1 MGSIMKH
8 KLKTATMVVMIM
20 CAAVFTGCEKETSSD
35 MPEQNREV
43 MYQVSLLQGLTFGDY
58 YGSITVEE
66 LERNGDTGIGTFNRL
81 NGELIMIDG
90 ETYRAA
96 GDGSVELVSDEETIP
111 FSVVTYLDPDETR
124 NLTGIQSYEELC
136 EALDEIVTERGKNR
150 FYMVRIDGNFNEINV
165 RSVNAQDEPYEP
177 LVDVLEHDQ
186 TFFDYE
192 NIEGTMIGLY
202 CPPYMADLNAVGW
215 HLHFISKDKTKGGHV
230 LGINFD
236 DAVLTWDDTDGFQTK
251 LPQNEMFAGFDLT
264 IDQTEDIKKAETNK

>member
-1 MGSIMKH
+1 MKN
-8 KLKTATMVVMIM
+8 KMRLTVLAVTLL
-20 CAAVFTGCEKETSSD
+20 AVFFTACGNEAAANADAQDRDC
-35 MPEQNREV
+35 
-43 MYQVSLLQGLTFGDY
+43 MYQVSLLQGLTLGDY
-58 YGSITVEE
+58 HGSITVEE
-66 LERNGDTGIGTFNRL
+66 LEKHGNTGIGTFNRL

-124 NLTGIQSYEELC
+124 NLKEIRSYEALC
-136 EALDEIVTERGKNR
+136 KALDGIVAERGKNR
-150 FYMVRIDGNFNEINV
+150 FYMIRIDGTFNEINV
-165 RSVNAQDEPYEP
+165 RSVNAQDEPYAP

-202 CPPYMADLNAVGW
+202 CPPYMEDLNAVGW

-236 DAVLTWDDTDGFQTK
+236 NAALIWDDTDGFQTK

-264 IDQTEDIKKAETNK
+264 IDQTEDIKKVETNQ

>member
-1 MGSIMKH
+1 MAKRMRYKQIDQLLTRVLIADTAIFVLYLIFAAIGLSVMKVIIAIIA
-8 KLKTATMVVMIM
+8 LLLS
-20 CAAVFTGCEKETSSD
+20 GL
-35 MPEQNREV
+35 
-43 MYQVSLLQGLTFGDY
+43 SLAYLY
-58 YGSITVEE
+58 RI
-66 LERNGDTGIGTFNRL
+66 
-81 NGELIMIDG
+81 G

-124 NLTGIQSYEELC
+124 NLKEIRSYEELC
-136 EALDEIVTERGKNR
+136 EALDGIVAERGKNR

-215 HLHFISKDKTKGGHV
+215 HLH
-230 LGINFD
+230 
-236 DAVLTWDDTDGFQTK
+236 
-251 LPQNEMFAGFDLT
+251 
-264 IDQTEDIKKAETNK
+264 

>member
-1 MGSIMKH
+1 MKNNMR
-8 KLKTATMVVMIM
+8 LSVLALMLCAVLLTA
-20 CAAVFTGCEKETSSD
+20 CQKEAASEAVA
-35 MPEQNREV
+35 QNRDC

-58 YGSITVEE
+58 YGSITVKE
-66 LERNGDTGIGTFNRL
+66 LEKKGDTGIGTFNRL

-111 FSVVTYLDPDETR
+111 FSVVTYLDADETS
-124 NLTGIQSYEELC
+124 NLGEVRSYEELC
-136 EALDEIVTERGKNR
+136 TALNEMVMQRGKNR
-150 FYMVRIDGNFNEINV
+150 FYMIRIDGKFNEINV
-165 RSVNAQDEPYEP
+165 RSVHAQDEPYEP
-177 LVDVLEHDQ
+177 LVDALERDQ

-192 NIEGTMIGLY
+192 NVEGTMIGLY

-236 DAVLTWDDTDGFQTK
+236 DAELIWDDTDEFMTK
-251 LPQNEMFAGFDLT
+251 LPQSEMFAGFDLT
-264 IDQTEDIKKAETNK
+264 IDQTEDIKKAETNKE